1 MGSFF
6 LAGKCFRAH
15 DHWSGPWRNLKIIT
29 CAEENHALYF
39 QQDIKMSM
47 IDILQREGQARGLRF
62 IFINTLVA
70 CIYGI
75 LALAGLSFTIAGTGV
90 SPVWPAA
97 GFALAVFLLLGH
109 RYWPGIFL
117 AAVALTYI
125 DFLMKGQLSLSA
137 AFTVSLATGMGAVFE
152 AMAGLYLLRYILG
165 RGNPFNTVRGANIF
179 FVSSF
184 LISLVSCTI
193 GLIARM
199 LGGAVLS
206 GYMNIWF
213 TWWMG
218 DVTAILVVTP
228 YIFSLTRHREIRWT
242 VKAVCEYFALTFLF
256 IVTGVLVMGIIPS
269 RVAHHALFFLLLP
282 FLLWHVFRFSQREA
296 SLAVIIISAM
306 SIYSTIHGMGPFE
319 SFSVNTSLIMLQ
331 SFVGVMAFIVNMVNA
346 YAAER
351 DSSHIQL
358 NQINAALD
366 RIITERTEELE
377 QSEKRFRNIYNQSPL
392 GIMIFDVKGDL
403 VDLNPAS
410 LGIFGI
416 MEIDDVLGINLFR
429 NRIISADN
437 KQELL
442 DGRPVHFT
450 TFTDFEEIRVS
461 GLYEPARQG
470 LAYIEAE
477 ISPIEKLGYLT
488 QVKDITSQVLAE
500 TALKENEQRLRTIFD
515 NAGIGIMIIND
526 KFRCLDANNQWLSI
540 SGYSREEMM
549 EQSILDITHPDD
561 LVISREHLYALTTGN
576 IDSYNIEKRY
586 IKKDGSVMWG
596 NLSVTPIRD
605 SRGGVSTIIAV
616 IVDITRRKS
625 IQLRLK
631 ESEEF
636 LRRVVDTTPNLIFV
650 KNRKGE
656 FTLVNKAVADI
667 YNASIHDMVGKT
679 DADFNPRSSEVD
691 GYLHDDLDVMDS
703 LKNVFIPEES
713 ITAPDGTVR
722 WLQTIKVPIVDG
734 DGVARHILGVS
745 ADITMLK
752 EAQKKLLEMA
762 THDSLTG
769 LPNRRMLNDRLNEVI
784 ARSKRS
790 ERLIA
795 VLFMD
800 LDGFKDVNDNFGH
813 NAGDMLLKQV
823 AERLMEA
830 VREID
835 LVSRMGGDEFTIILE
850 SVITVQDVIVVA
862 DRIIEIIQK
871 PFDIGDAS
879 AHVTTSV
886 GISIFPN
893 DGLDAGTLL
902 RKADNAMYKA
912 KNSGKNH
919 YTFYADQL

>member
-1 MGSFF
+1 MQ
-6 LAGKCFRAH
+6 KH
-15 DHWSGPWRNLKIIT
+15 
-29 CAEENHALYF
+29 
-39 QQDIKMSM
+39 
-47 IDILQREGQARGLRF
+47 
-62 IFINTLVA
+62 
-70 CIYGI
+70 
-75 LALAGLSFTIAGTGV
+75 
-90 SPVWPAA
+90 
-97 GFALAVFLLLGH
+97 
-109 RYWPGIFL
+109 
-117 AAVALTYI
+117 
-125 DFLMKGQLSLSA
+125 
-137 AFTVSLATGMGAVFE
+137 
-152 AMAGLYLLRYILG
+152 
-165 RGNPFNTVRGANIF
+165 
-179 FVSSF
+179 
-184 LISLVSCTI
+184 
-193 GLIARM
+193 
-199 LGGAVLS
+199 
-206 GYMNIWF
+206 
-213 TWWMG
+213 
-218 DVTAILVVTP
+218 
-228 YIFSLTRHREIRWT
+228 
-242 VKAVCEYFALTFLF
+242 
-256 IVTGVLVMGIIPS
+256 
-269 RVAHHALFFLLLP
+269 
-282 FLLWHVFRFSQREA
+282 
-296 SLAVIIISAM
+296 
-306 SIYSTIHGMGPFE
+306 
-319 SFSVNTSLIMLQ
+319 
-331 SFVGVMAFIVNMVNA
+331 
-346 YAAER
+346 
-351 DSSHIQL
+351 
-358 NQINAALD
+358 
-366 RIITERTEELE
+366 
-377 QSEKRFRNIYNQSPL
+377 
-392 GIMIFDVKGDL
+392 
-403 VDLNPAS
+403 
-410 LGIFGI
+410 
-416 MEIDDVLGINLFR
+416 
-429 NRIISADN
+429 

-442 DGRPVHFT
+442 DGKPVHFT

-461 GLYEPARQG
+461 GQYEPARQG
-470 LAYIEAE
+470 RAYIEAE

-488 QVKDITSQVLAE
+488 QVKDITGQVLAE

-515 NAGIGIMIIND
+515 NAGIGIMIVND

-540 SGYSREEMM
+540 SGYSRDEMM
-549 EQSILDITHPDD
+549 ALSILDITHPDD

-586 IKKDGSVMWG
+586 IKKDGSIMWG
-596 NLSVTPIRD
+596 NLSVTPIMD

-616 IVDITRRKS
+616 IVDITRRKN

-667 YNASIHDMVGKT
+667 YNIGIQDMVGKKDT
-679 DADFNPRSSEVD
+679 DFNTHPSEVD
-691 GYLHDDLDVMDS
+691 GYLRDDLEVMDS

-713 ITAPDGTVR
+713 ITAPDGTLR
-722 WLQTIKVPIVDG
+722 WLQTIKVPIVDS

-784 ARSKRS
+784 ARSKRN

-800 LDGFKDVNDNFGH
+800 LDGFKEVNDNFGH

-823 AERLMEA
+823 AERLMET

-871 PFDIGDAS
+871 PFDIGGTG

-893 DGLDAGTLL
+893 DGLDAETLL

-919 YTFYADQL
+919 YTFYADLL